1 MRVEKTYYA
10 FDDEEFYDEESC
22 LAYEQG
28 ILGKFGSAQFFD
40 DECKPVDV
48 AKNGAGDVY
57 FIRIKDKENA
67 PALFSWLNGYC
78 GFEYPTD
85 EYENEDLFVYD
96 CNHDEWVNLN
106 DQLRWAQKMLAEF
119 DSKEG
124 ENDS

>member
-22 LAYEQG
+22 LAYERE

-40 DECKPVDV
+40 DERKPVDV
-48 AKNGAGDVY
+48 AKDGTGDVY
-57 FIRIKDKENA
+57 FILIEDKENA

-96 CNHDEWVNLN
+96 CDHDEWVNLN
-106 DQLRWAQKMLAEF
+106 EQLRWAQKMLAEF
-119 DSKEG
+119 NSKEG